1 MEKQKLPNASTALVM
16 GILSI
21 VTACCCYGV
30 PGVIFG
36 FIGLN
41 MAKKAKATHDENPE
55 QYNGLGNVEAGRITS
70 IIGLV
75 LGALFTIYLIYMI
88 SNSGGIFEMIEQQK
102 QMIEQM
108 QNQ

>member
-1 MEKQKLPNASTALVM
+1 MEKQKLPNASSALVM

-21 VTACCCYGV
+21 VTACCCWGF
-30 PGVIFG
+30 PGLIFG

-41 MAKKAKATHDENPE
+41 MAKKAKATYEANPE

-70 IIGLV
+70 LIGLV
-75 LGALFTIYLIYMI
+75 LGVLMTIYIIYMI
-88 SNSGGIFEMIEQQK
+88 SNAGGISEMIEQQ
-102 QMIEQM
+102 QQLIEQM

>member
-1 MEKQKLPNASTALVM
+1 MEKQKLPNASSSLVM

-30 PGVIFG
+30 PGLIFG

-41 MAKKAKATHDENPE
+41 MAKKAKATYEENPE
-55 QYNGLGNVEAGRITS
+55 QYNGLGNVEAGKITS

-75 LGALFTIYLIYMI
+75 LGALFTIYLVYILSTGQFGDMQEQI
-88 SNSGGIFEMIEQQK
+88 QKAIEDA
-102 QMIEQM
+102 

>member
-1 MEKQKLPNASTALVM
+1 MEKQKLPNASSSLVM

-21 VTACCCYGV
+21 VTACCCYGL

-36 FIGLN
+36 LLGLN
-41 MAKKAKATHDENPE
+41 MAKKAKATYEANPE

-75 LGALFTIYLIYMI
+75 LGGLATLYLIYILSTGQWGQM
-88 SNSGGIFEMIEQQK
+88 MEQYQE
-102 QMIEQM
+102 MIEQM
-108 QNQ
+108 QNR

>member
-21 VTACCCYGV
+21 VTACCCYGI

-41 MAKKAKATHDENPE
+41 MAKKAKATYAENPE

-75 LGALFTIYLIYMI
+75 LGALFTIYLIYMV
-88 SNSGGIFEMIEQQK
+88 STGKFTEMMEQQME
-102 QMIEQM
+102 MIEQM

>member
-1 MEKQKLPNASTALVM
+1 MEKQKLPSANSSLIM

-21 VTACCCYGV
+21 VTACCCYGL
-30 PGVIFG
+30 PGLIFG

-41 MAKKAKATHDENPE
+41 MAKKAKATYEANPE
-55 QYNGLGNVEAGRITS
+55 QYNGMGNVEAGRITS

-75 LGALFTIYLIYMI
+75 LGALFTVYLVYML
-88 SNSGGIFEMIEQQK
+88 STGKFTEMIEQQK
-102 QMIEQM
+102 QLIEQM

>member
-1 MEKQKLPNASTALVM
+1 MEKQKLPNASTSLIM

-30 PGVIFG
+30 PGLIFG

-41 MAKKAKATHDENPE
+41 MAKKAKAAYDENPE

-75 LGALFTIYLIYMI
+75 LGAIFVIILIYMI
-88 SNSGGIFEMIEQQK
+88 STGKFSEMIEQQK
-102 QMIEQM
+102 QLIEQI

>member
-1 MEKQKLPNASTALVM
+1 MEKQKLPNASTSLVM

-21 VTACCCYGV
+21 VTACCCYGI
-30 PGVIFG
+30 PGLIFG

-41 MAKKAKATHDENPE
+41 MAKKAKAVHDENPE
-55 QYNGLGNVEAGRITS
+55 QYQGIGNVNAGRITS
-70 IIGLV
+70 IIGIV
-75 LGALFTIYLIYMI
+75 LGVIFLIILIYLVAT
-88 SNSGGIFEMIEQQK
+88 GKFTEMIEQQQ